1 MSHPDCS
8 PAKVASLK
16 GVIAGG
22 APVPPSQ
29 VSEMRKKS
37 KAISSGQGYGLT
49 ETMALGTVN
58 RGADYL
64 RNPTSCGKPVPLM
77 MEVAIIDPVSK
88 KQLPSGERGEV
99 CLKGAAIMKCYNN
112 QPEKTA
118 EAIDENGFFHSGDI
132 GKIDSSGFLYILDRM
147 KDLIIRGGENID
159 CSEVEAALAS
169 HPAVRECSVFG
180 LPDKRL
186 GEVVGTAI
194 WCTDESITEKML
206 SDHAANVVAKF
217 ESPRA
222 DQHLLPPRGS
232 AQGRHGQAGQEG
244 PARYVRRDRR
254 GPHARCQAV
263 GCSGGAG
270 QQETTGINTKI
281 DFNVLSVQYD
291 TIYKGRKLHM
301 HENVE
306 PGSPATNKNS
316 VVWSA

>member
-1 MSHPDCS
+1 MMIDLMSHPDWS

-77 MEVAIIDPVSK
+77 MEVAIIDPSTKEKVAV
-88 KQLPSGERGEV
+88 GERGEV
-99 CLKGAAIMKCYNN
+99 CLKSAAVMKGYNN

-118 EAIDENGFFHSGDI
+118 EAIDEDGYFHSGDI
-132 GKIDSSGFLYILDRM
+132 GKLDGSGFLYILDRM

-186 GEVVGTAI
+186 GEVVGAAI
-194 WCTDESITEKML
+194 WCTDESVTEQVL
-206 SDHAANVVAKF
+206 SDHAAAAVAKF
-217 ESPRA
+217 KVPEPINIFFHREA
-222 DQHLLPPRGS
+222 LPKGATGKLDKKGLRDTYGEIVE
-232 AQGRHGQAGQEG
+232 GRTPVA
-244 PARYVRRDRR
+244 
-254 GPHARCQAV
+254 
-263 GCSGGAG
+263 
-270 QQETTGINTKI
+270 
-281 DFNVLSVQYD
+281 
-291 TIYKGRKLHM
+291 KL
-301 HENVE
+301 
-306 PGSPATNKNS
+306 
-316 VVWSA
+316 